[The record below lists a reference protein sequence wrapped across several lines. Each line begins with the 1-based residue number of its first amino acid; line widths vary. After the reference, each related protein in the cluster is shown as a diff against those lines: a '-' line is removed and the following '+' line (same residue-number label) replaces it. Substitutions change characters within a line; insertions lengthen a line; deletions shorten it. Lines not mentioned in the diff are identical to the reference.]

1 MKSATI
7 ALLITFAS
15 SVAPAFAQYPYAHS
29 WDQFRQNRKASPRA
43 PLTPEEA
50 QTRRIKLQI
59 AEKKT
64 AILQDSMKRVAA
76 ARRKFSDDLRMNSGS
91 DFRTRYQD
99 ALRTM
104 KMAEKE
110 INTSCQQQLAAID
123 DFARELNP
131 NFDSGTANIHCTPLG
146 SNLYVRNYVNYV
158 GDPQPQPEPEQL
170 KAVAGRL
177 GAKRNSK

>member
-7 ALLITFAS
+7 ALLITLAG

-29 WDQFRQNRKASPRA
+29 WDRFGQNRKAVPSA

-50 QTRRIKLQI
+50 QVRRIKLQI
-59 AEKKT
+59 AEKKS

-76 ARRKFSDDLRMNSGS
+76 ARRKFSEDLRMNTGD
-91 DFRTRYQD
+91 DFHRRYMD
-99 ALRTM
+99 AMRKM

-131 NFDSGTANIHCTPLG
+131 NVDSGTANIHCAPLG

-158 GDPQPQPEPEQL
+158 GDPQPQPKPEEL